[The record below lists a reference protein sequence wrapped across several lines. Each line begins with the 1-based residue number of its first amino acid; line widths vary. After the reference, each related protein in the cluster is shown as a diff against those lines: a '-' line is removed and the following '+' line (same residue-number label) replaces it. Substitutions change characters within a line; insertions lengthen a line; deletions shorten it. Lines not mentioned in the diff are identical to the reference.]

1 MGVPEWNT
9 LSAGTSAE
17 CVLIIDFSA
26 EAGRQTGSFS
36 ELVPLLPGRYTVWAP
51 HHDTWGDPTDTDPA
65 ARLAEWLAG
74 AGHFGPD
81 VVAVVGYCAGYGLA
95 AAFADH
101 LAGPKPPALILLD
114 PLPVLPQTLL
124 HEYLEAVGQ
133 FAPVLQ
139 AEVIGRAVEW
149 AKERAE
155 QDNDLLTLARRLTAS
170 YTDLA
175 ADGCRELGIDTEY
188 GEQLV
193 RRLSGYLSY
202 LVIASTAPP
211 PRNGPALVLRSSEP
225 VSAAWAEPYPDAPRL
240 NTSRA
245 DLLRSQEVADMVT
258 QVLAGGGP
266 RHTRA

>member
-1 MGVPEWNT
+1 MGILEWNT
-9 LSAGTSAE
+9 LSAGTSTE
-17 CVLIIDFSA
+17 CVLIVDFSA
-26 EAGRQTGSFS
+26 DAGRQTGSFS
-36 ELVPLLPGRYTVWAP
+36 DFVSLLPGRYTVWAP
-51 HHDTWGDPTDTDPA
+51 DHGTWGDPTDTDPA

-74 AGHFGPD
+74 ADRFGPD
-81 VVAVVGYCAGYGLA
+81 VVAVVGYCAGYRLA

-101 LAGPKPPALILLD
+101 LAGPTPPALILLD

-124 HEYLEAVGQ
+124 HEYVQAVGQ

-139 AEVIGRAVEW
+139 PEVVGRAVEW
-149 AKERAE
+149 AKERAK

-175 ADGCRELGIDTEY
+175 ADGCRELGIETEY

-211 PRNGPALVLRSSEP
+211 PRHSPTLVLRSSEP
-225 VSAAWAEPYPDAPRL
+225 VSAALPETYPDAPRL
-240 NTSRA
+240 NVSRA

-258 QVLAGGGP
+258 RVLAHSE
-266 RHTRA
+266 RE